1 MRAGEIRRGNAIKF
15 RGGLW
20 IVLDTRV
27 AYVGKRGAYA
37 QVKMQSLSDHH
48 IETQRFSTSDD
59 VEKAF
64 LESRTL
70 TYLYCDGAAYVFM
83 DPDTGDQISV
93 GEDRLKDALPY
104 LAYNAEVD
112 MKFCE
117 GEPVQ
122 LELPSSVAL
131 EVTETDPAVR
141 GDTATAVTKPA
152 TVETGTVVKVPGHI
166 QQGEKI
172 RVDTRTGEFL
182 GRA

>member
-1 MRAGEIRRGNAIKF
+1 MRAGEVRKGNVIKF
-15 RGGLW
+15 RDELW
-20 IVLDTRV
+20 LVVDTRV

-37 QVKMQSLSDHH
+37 QVKMQSLGDHH

-64 LESRTL
+64 LDSKTL
-70 TYLYCDGAAYVFM
+70 TYLYCDGASYVFM
-83 DPDTGDQISV
+83 DPETGEQFSV
-93 GEDRLKDALPY
+93 GEDMVEGAIPY

-112 MKFCE
+112 VKFHD
-117 GEPVQ
+117 GQPVQ
-122 LELPSSVAL
+122 VELPPSVVL
-131 EVTETDPAVR
+131 EVTATEPAVR

-152 TVETGTVVKVPGHI
+152 TLETGTVVKVPGHI
-166 QQGEKI
+166 KQGETI